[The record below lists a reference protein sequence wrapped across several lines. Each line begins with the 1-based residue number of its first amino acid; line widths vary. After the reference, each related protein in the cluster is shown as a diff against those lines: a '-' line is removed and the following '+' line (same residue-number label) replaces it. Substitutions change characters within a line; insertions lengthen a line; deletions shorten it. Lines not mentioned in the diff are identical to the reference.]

1 MLCDQCHSLPEDA
14 WRTSVRRLP
23 KAGETERLKLLLC
36 EGCGELLPPR
46 DPTDRLLRSLAR
58 LAAFGLAAGGSPI
71 LKR

>member
-23 KAGETERLKLLLC
+23 VVGAAERLKLLLC
-36 EGCGELLPPR
+36 ERCGELLPPN
-46 DPTDRLLRSLAR
+46 DPTDRMLRSLSR